1 MEEIAIQLQQMKKES
16 QYVQMEKLYL
26 SMFGNQKL
34 TQARRFE
41 AGVNVFQIDAFYKP
55 KSKVEVLL
63 EDILNLQPPQ
73 ETDEISSDFIRSS
86 ILNLADKFF
95 KQVSMKQSLS
105 SLDFLKNLEDVEE
118 FKKYSKLYILTW

>member
-1 MEEIAIQLQQMKKES
+1 
-16 QYVQMEKLYL
+16 MEKLYL
-26 SMFGNQKL
+26 SMFANHKL
-34 TQARRFE
+34 SQARRFE

-63 EDILNLQPPQ
+63 EDILKLQPSQ
-73 ETDEISSDFIRSS
+73 ETDEISKDFIKSS

-105 SLDFLKNLEDVEE
+105 GVDFLKNLENIEE
-118 FKKYSKLYILTW
+118 FKKYSKLYIMTS